1 MNRQIFRIQDI
12 FFDMIFKNIPQ
23 GLGYKRKKH
32 FGKES
37 RKTVFLLNQD
47 AAVLVVF
54 IRFKDAVS
62 LEGRMRMIFQERGK
76 IRLQMIKKN
85 TGATTENKFVAK
97 RNHMGTHAFC
107 ENVVV
112 FSFQKK
118 RKKKQK
124 ERRG

>member
-1 MNRQIFRIQDI
+1 
-12 FFDMIFKNIPQ
+12 
-23 GLGYKRKKH
+23 
-32 FGKES
+32 
-37 RKTVFLLNQD
+37 
-47 AAVLVVF
+47 
-54 IRFKDAVS
+54 
-62 LEGRMRMIFQERGK
+62 MIFQERGK

-118 RKKKQK
+118 RKKKK
-124 ERRG
+124 KKGEDDGRMLYDYACRYEPGRVDSSSSLHGWI